1 MTDAE
6 RSEPSGE
13 FLSMILQCLPAFV
26 VAADKELRFTAI
38 RGSILESAGVTQA
51 DIARLT
57 GTRAEDFFAGPE
69 GEAIMQHVRKTLQ
82 GESVSFEAHWN
93 GRWFSAHAAPLRDA
107 SGAIVGSVGVGM
119 DITHRHELV
128 QQLEAERKTL
138 ADAEAL
144 AELGSWE
151 LHIPSGSV
159 RISESLARLLGIPF
173 NKEMLQISDLE
184 HFFSP
189 HEYAMIRGER
199 ERMLQSTGSYDF
211 DHQIVRPDGTVR
223 YVRSR
228 GHVEYA
234 DDGKPCR
241 CIGTMLDI
249 TARVEAQRMAELLAY
264 HDPVTGL
271 PNRWLLRDRLS
282 QAIAHARRE
291 HRKFHVLFIDLDN
304 FKRINDTLGHRA
316 GDLLL
321 NEVGQRLRHATR
333 GTDTV
338 ARMGG
343 DEFVVIF
350 SEVESDEQL
359 DAAISKLQAAIRTP
373 FHLLGNEY
381 RITASIGVAMY
392 PDDAGS
398 EEELLQDA
406 DAAMYEAK
414 QHGRNAVQR
423 HRPGIRQVP
432 WAYAHLEADVPRAL
446 RNAEF
451 RLHYQPV
458 LDAKT
463 LEIVGVEALLR
474 WEHPSR
480 GLLLPVAFM
489 HAMEDGEFTK
499 AVGEWVLRQACAQVS
514 EWRRKFSIP
523 LRLSVNVSAHQM
535 LADRLPAVVS
545 AALRDARM
553 EPSALEIDVTE
564 TAIVR
569 DLEWATALLG
579 EMRGM
584 GVGIA
589 IDDFGTGYNSLGYL
603 KHFPVTAL
611 KIDRSFV
618 GEIGTDA
625 FDEAVSSA
633 LTTLGKALRIRVV
646 AEGVETREQCEMLRA
661 FGCDEMQGYYFAPP
675 LDATQLTAK
684 LAARGAG

>member
-1 MTDAE
+1 MSDAE
-6 RSEPSGE
+6 RSEPAGE

-26 VAADKELRFTAI
+26 VAADRQLRFTAI
-38 RGSILESAGVTQA
+38 RGNILQSVSVTQA
-51 DIARLT
+51 DIDRLI
-57 GTRAEDFFAGPE
+57 GMPAEQYFVGPE
-69 GEAIMQHVRKTLQ
+69 GEAIMQQVRKTLQ
-82 GESVSFEAHWN
+82 GESVSFEASWH

-119 DITHRHELV
+119 DITRRHD
-128 QQLEAERKTL
+128 LEQHLECERNAL
-138 ADAEAL
+138 ADAERL
-144 AELGSWE
+144 AELGSWQ
-151 LHIPSGSV
+151 LDIPSGSV

-173 NKEMLQISDLE
+173 TKETLQMSDLE

-199 ERMLQSTGSYDF
+199 ERMLQNTGSYDF

-228 GHVEYA
+228 GHVDYA
-234 DDGKPCR
+234 DDSKPRR

-271 PNRWLLRDRLS
+271 PNRWLLRDRLT

-333 GTDTV
+333 RTDTV

-350 SEVESDEQL
+350 GEVENDEQL
-359 DAAISKLQAAIRTP
+359 DAAIGKLQAAIRAP
-373 FHLLGNEY
+373 FHLLNNEY

-392 PDDAGS
+392 PDDAAN
-398 EEELLQDA
+398 EDELLQNA
-406 DAAMYEAK
+406 DAAMYDAK
-414 QHGRNAVQR
+414 QQGRNAVQR
-423 HRPGIRQVP
+423 HRSGKRELDRGYP
-432 WAYAHLEADVPRAL
+432 HLEVEVPRAL
-446 RNAEF
+446 RDAEF
-451 RLHYQPV
+451 RLYYQPV

-463 LEIVGVEALLR
+463 LRIAGVEALLR
-474 WEHPSR
+474 WQHPTR
-480 GLLLPVAFM
+480 GLLLPAAFM
-489 HAMEDGEFTK
+489 DAMEDGEFTK
-499 AVGEWVLRQACAQVS
+499 TIGEWVIRQACAQVS
-514 EWRRKFSIP
+514 DWSRQFSIP

-545 AALRDARM
+545 KALRDAHM
-553 EPSALEIDVTE
+553 DPSSLEIDVTE
-564 TAIVR
+564 TAIVH

-589 IDDFGTGYNSLGYL
+589 IDDFATGYNSLGYL

-618 GEIGTDA
+618 GEIGSDA
-625 FDEAVSSA
+625 YDEAVSSA
-633 LTTLGKALRIRVV
+633 LATLGKALRIRVV
-646 AEGVETREQCEMLRA
+646 AEGVETQEQCERLRA
-661 FGCDEMQGYYFAPP
+661 FGCDELQGYYFAPP
-675 LDATQLTAK
+675 LDAASLAAK